1 MNPAAACRP
10 AASRTP
16 EAGPGPH
23 PRAAVI
29 GVGNPYRRDDG
40 IGPAVAAG
48 IGGLHLP
55 GVRVTLSD
63 GDPAGL
69 LDAWTG
75 VPLAVVADAVLC
87 EPSAPG
93 RIWRSVAGSLPGDG
107 AAASSHGLGVPDAL
121 RLGQVLDRLPGRLVV
136 ITVEAASLGLG
147 AGLSAPVAVLVV
159 TGAWNVAAVQRHV
172 HGSYE
177 TTLVV
182 KLAVVAVSG
191 ITAALHARARSAAG
205 LAVFGT
211 LTGVSAIAALFL
223 GILLAG

>member
-1 MNPAAACRP
+1 
-10 AASRTP
+10 
-16 EAGPGPH
+16 
-23 PRAAVI
+23 VI

-147 AGLSAPVAVLVV
+147 V